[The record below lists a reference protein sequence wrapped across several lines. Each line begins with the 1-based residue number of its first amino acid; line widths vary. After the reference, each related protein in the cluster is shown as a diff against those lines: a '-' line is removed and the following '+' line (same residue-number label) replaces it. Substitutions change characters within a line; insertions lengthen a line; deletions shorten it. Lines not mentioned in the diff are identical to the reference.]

1 MTPVDPDRTYDALIV
16 GARAAGAAT
25 AVLLARAGLRVLVI
39 DRGAYGT
46 DTLSTHA
53 LMRGAVAQLAKW
65 GLLEAVASAPTPA
78 IRWTS
83 FCYPNETTRIAIRP
97 GRGVPALFAPRRYLL
112 DRILIDAATASGAE
126 VIWGASLVDLIRRND
141 GRVTG
146 ARIRD
151 GGGIAAIR
159 AAIVI
164 GADGRHS
171 AVARHAKAPALRAGR
186 HQSAFVFGYW
196 PLPSRDESLWY
207 WSRGAAAGLIPTN
220 NGDCCVFAGVA
231 HHRFAEVFGADLRAG
246 YLRTLADAA
255 PALHGELARLSAAP
269 QLRGFA
275 GHPCVMRQSV
285 GPGWALVGDAG
296 YFKDPITAH
305 GLTDAL
311 RDAELLANAVVRG
324 DEVALRSYQAVR
336 DDLSGTLFEL
346 TDTIASFEWR
356 IDELMDLHHR
366 LSEEMKREVE
376 YLTASI
382 EDAKRRTA

>member
-1 MTPVDPDRTYDALIV
+1 M
-16 GARAAGAAT
+16 
-25 AVLLARAGLRVLVI
+25 LLARAGLRVLVI
-39 DRGAYGT
+39 DRGVYGT

-53 LMRGAVAQLAKW
+53 LMRGAVVQLAKW
-65 GLLEAVASAPTPA
+65 GLLE
-78 IRWTS
+78 R
-83 FCYPNETTRIAIRP
+83 RISTHAGDPLDQLLLSQRDDENRDQARARRP
-97 GRGVPALFAPRRYLL
+97 GALCPTSIPARPDPDRCGHSLWSGGHLGRLSRRFDPQERRTRHRRAGPVWRRDRGDSLPR
-112 DRILIDAATASGAE
+112 
-126 VIWGASLVDLIRRND
+126 
-141 GRVTG
+141 
-146 ARIRD
+146 
-151 GGGIAAIR
+151 
-159 AAIVI
+159 IVI

-171 AVARHAKAPALRAGR
+171 AVARHVEAPALRAGR

-220 NGDCCVFAGVA
+220 NGECCVFAGVA
-231 HHRFAEVFGADLRAG
+231 HHRFAEVFGADLRGG
-246 YLRTLADAA
+246 YLRTLAAAA
-255 PALHGELARLSAAP
+255 PALHGELARTSAAP

-311 RDAELLANAVVRG
+311 RDAELLANAVVHG
-324 DEVALRSYQAVR
+324 NEVAMRNYQAVR

-356 IDELMDLHHR
+356 IDELMDLHRR
-366 LSEEMKREVE
+366 LSEEMKREVS